1 MYERIE
7 KYIHR
12 HYNAF
17 KSDQTTQALGF
28 IMTVYRRRLTSSFEA
43 IRKSLTR
50 RLEVLEHGKSLGDLL
65 TDDDRFD
72 VENTPFDPETFDVSA
87 DRLRDE
93 IQELRNFLADLDTIA
108 GEDTKAH
115 RLVKDVTAALG
126 GDYDSVV
133 VFTQY
138 ADTMDYVRERLIA
151 AGITK
156 IGCYSGR
163 GGEVYDATLK
173 TWSPVSKTDI
183 KNRFRSEN
191 LDDKLTVLIGTDS
204 MSEGLNLQT
213 AGRLINYDMPW
224 NLMRVE
230 QRIGR
235 VDRIGAR
242 YEHIQVTNYFYADTV
257 EQRVYEGIA
266 EDYGDFTEIVG
277 DAAPVLANV
286 ERAIEHLALSD
297 VTDDSIRDHVDSIRG
312 EVDDLNSRAV
322 QTADMGTAPEVTGRV
337 NVPPDLTGDTNL
349 ADLEES
355 LTSNVLAGPLLQPH
369 PCRAQTYRLALP
381 AAAEAYSFAPTAGA
395 PSPNAYTVA
404 DSEPGDLLVT
414 FDRETADA
422 HADDTTLLTYGAPE
436 LGALLPARDERE

>member
-1 MYERIE
+1 
-7 KYIHR
+7 
-12 HYNAF
+12 
-17 KSDQTTQALGF
+17 
-28 IMTVYRRRLTSSFEA
+28 
-43 IRKSLTR
+43 
-50 RLEVLEHGKSLGDLL
+50 
-65 TDDDRFD
+65 
-72 VENTPFDPETFDVSA
+72 
-87 DRLRDE
+87 
-93 IQELRNFLADLDTIA
+93 
-108 GEDTKAH
+108 
-115 RLVKDVTAALG
+115 
-126 GDYDSVV
+126 
-133 VFTQY
+133 
-138 ADTMDYVRERLIA
+138 
-151 AGITK
+151 
-156 IGCYSGR
+156 
-163 GGEVYDATLK
+163 
-173 TWSPVSKTDI
+173 
-183 KNRFRSEN
+183 
-191 LDDKLTVLIGTDS
+191 

-213 AGRLINYDMPW
+213 SGRLINYDMPW

-242 YEHIQVTNYFYADTV
+242 YEDIQVTTTSTPTQSRNRST
-257 EQRVYEGIA
+257 RHRRGLRRLHRHRRRRR
-266 EDYGDFTEIVG
+266 
-277 DAAPVLANV
+277 PVLANV
-286 ERAIEHLALSD
+286 EKAIEHLALSD